1 MSGTGFDRDD
11 GVYHPKLRVSTA
23 GITDGTSNTVMIGE
37 RPTGRSGYYSGWYSG
52 WGTLRYFRGQLMPV
66 SEEWTNAPVERSV
79 CADRTVFQFGK
90 YDDPCHHNHFWSL
103 HPGGAN
109 FAFADGSV
117 KFLRYS
123 AASVLPALATRAGG
137 EVVSA
142 DY

>member
-1 MSGTGFDRDD
+1 VAIGDIS
-11 GVYHPKLRVSTA
+11 
-23 GITDGTSNTVMIGE
+23 DGTSNTIMLGE
-37 RPTGRSGYYSGWYSG
+37 RPTGQNGFSSSWYTG
-52 WGTLRYFRGQLMPV
+52 WGVFHFAGAQIMPLDGQWV
-66 SEEWTNAPVERSV
+66 NAPVPKTWCEQ
-79 CADRTVFQFGK
+79 RTVFQAGK

-137 EVVSA
+137 EVVPL
-142 DY
+142 D